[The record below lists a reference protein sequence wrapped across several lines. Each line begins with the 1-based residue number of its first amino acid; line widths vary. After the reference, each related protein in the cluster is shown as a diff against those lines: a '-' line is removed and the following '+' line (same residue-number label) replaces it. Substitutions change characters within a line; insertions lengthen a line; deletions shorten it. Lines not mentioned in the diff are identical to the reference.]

1 MSTAPTTILFTGFPG
16 FIGRR
21 LIEALARDNE
31 RAHFVLLV
39 EERRIEA
46 AETAMAALGDAVD
59 GLETRMELL
68 VGDIAERQLGQTDAD
83 AEALA
88 ARVQQIWHLAA
99 VYDLAVAERLAY
111 RVNVVGTINILDFAE
126 RCGGLQRLHYVS
138 TCYVSG
144 NRVGLVREVELDEG
158 QGFKNH
164 YESTKF
170 WAEVEVQRR
179 MESLPTTIYRPGVV
193 VGDSRTG
200 ATDKYDGP
208 YHVIRLLHRLPD
220 GVPVPNIGSGDCVV
234 NIIPV
239 DFAIEAITAISSD
252 ATAVGQVFQIAD
264 PNPMRAGDIVAM
276 MLDQMGKAPSI
287 GRVPAGLARFA
298 LKFSPLE
305 SALDLPREALAY
317 FNHDARYDTTN
328 TTSVLAQ
335 TGVRC
340 PHLSTYMD
348 ALIHYVERHP
358 NRPIG

>member
-1 MSTAPTTILFTGFPG
+1 VTTPPTTILFTGFPG

-21 LIEALARDNE
+21 LIKALAQRDE

-46 AETAMAALGDAVD
+46 AESAVAALGAEVE
-59 GLETRMELL
+59 GLEQRLELL
-68 VGDIAERQLGQTDAD
+68 TGDITDRLLGQPEEEAQ
-83 AEALA
+83 ALA
-88 ARVQQIWHLAA
+88 ARVTGIWHLAA
-99 VYDLAVAERLAY
+99 IYDLAVAERLAY
-111 RVNVVGTINILDFAE
+111 RVNVVGTINMLDFAE
-126 RCGGLQRLHYVS
+126 RCAGLTAFHYVS

-144 NRVGLVREVELDEG
+144 DRVGLVREVELDEG

-179 MESLPTTIYRPGVV
+179 AEKLPVVIYRPGVV
-193 VGDSRTG
+193 VGDSRDG

-208 YHVIRLLHRLPD
+208 YHVIRLLKRLPD
-220 GVPVPNIGSGDCVV
+220 GVPIPNIGNGDSVV

-239 DFAIEAITAISSD
+239 DFAIEALVTIS
-252 ATAVGQVFQIAD
+252 ANPAAVGQIFQIAD
-264 PNPMRAGDIVAM
+264 PNPMRAGDIVAL

-287 GRVPAGLARFA
+287 GRVPAGLARLA
-298 LKFSPLE
+298 LKLRPLE
-305 SALDLPREALAY
+305 SALDLPRESLAY

-328 TTSVLAQ
+328 MAEILAES
-335 TGVRC
+335 GVRC

-348 ALIHYVERHP
+348 TLIHYVERHP
-358 NRPIG
+358 NRPVG